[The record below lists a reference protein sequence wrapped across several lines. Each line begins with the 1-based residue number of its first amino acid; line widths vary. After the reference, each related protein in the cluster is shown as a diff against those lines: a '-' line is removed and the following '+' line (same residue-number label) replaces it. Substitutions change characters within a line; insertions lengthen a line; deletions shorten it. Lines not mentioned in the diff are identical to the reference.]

1 MKKSAVLLAAAL
13 LTLSLTACGRKA
25 EQSDSREESEGTAS
39 DAVSTD
45 SDGTDG
51 ADSAETTDG
60 TENGEGKT
68 LVVYYSAGGHTQK
81 AAEYIA
87 DVTGGDTFELVPA
100 EPYSEEDLNYN
111 DKSSRVVYEH
121 DNPEARVIELE
132 ETAVSDWDSYD
143 TVFIGYPNW
152 WADMPQALYS
162 FFDEYDFS
170 GKTIIPFNVH
180 NGSRFSRT
188 ISTIQELEP
197 DAVVIE
203 DGFTVNE
210 RDVAEAD
217 GDVADWLEG
226 LGF

>member
-1 MKKSAVLLAAAL
+1 MTADMLYRHMLSMQCRYLKKDMVDSRMKYQETGDSAIRNQVKRTQNTFLHSVKA
-13 LTLSLTACGRKA
+13 SLFRGFQRKA
-25 EQSDSREESEGTAS
+25 
-39 DAVSTD
+39 
-45 SDGTDG
+45 
-51 ADSAETTDG
+51 
-60 TENGEGKT
+60 
-68 LVVYYSAGGHTQK
+68 
-81 AAEYIA
+81 
-87 DVTGGDTFELVPA
+87 TF
-100 EPYSEEDLNYN
+100 Y
-111 DKSSRVVYEH
+111 
-121 DNPEARVIELE
+121 
-132 ETAVSDWDSYD
+132 
-143 TVFIGYPNW
+143 YPNW